1 MLYYRDRDWQWLFF
15 ASTISVWRN
24 TYIHT
29 HTHTHTMICAME
41 KSKGK
46 LANLQE
52 TVGFTVTLALILE
65 YTSRGVKLVPS
76 MSPQNRIS

>member
-1 MLYYRDRDWQWLFF
+1 MVIFRINHFRLAQ
-15 ASTISVWRN
+15 
-24 TYIHT
+24 YIHT
-29 HTHTHTMICAME
+29 HTHAHTHTMICAME